1 MEALYWLYKFWVNNK
16 NFDRLIGQN
25 VNQEYFTPKPDLW
38 KVVFWVL
45 MTSRE
50 NVSWKFLKFLEII
63 EKKIMAEH
71 TFQSYRLSVSKNN
84 KTESKFSRFTWSST
98 KFYNSCSEKISRMLL
113 MLTGKEPNILERNKN
128 RFPDIFL

>member
-1 MEALYWLYKFWVNNK
+1 
-16 NFDRLIGQN
+16 
-25 VNQEYFTPKPDLW
+25 
-38 KVVFWVL
+38 
-45 MTSRE
+45 
-50 NVSWKFLKFLEII
+50 
-63 EKKIMAEH
+63 MAEH